1 MSQTLTVLGGGGGL
15 GSTQKLKMA
24 VARLNNSAGETTY
37 TLTAASV
44 GMAEMIVIPVDES
57 AAAAIRANPTAG
69 SGGMFTSIALTFTA
83 GDELT
88 FLCVGQ

>member
-1 MSQTLTVLGGGGGL
+1 VSQTLAVLGGGGGL
-15 GSTQKLKMA
+15 GSSQKLKIA
-24 VARLNNSAGETTY
+24 IARLTNTAAETTY

-44 GMAEMIVIPVDES
+44 GMAEMIVVPIDES

-69 SGGMFTSIALTFTA
+69 SGGMFTSVALSFTA